1 MAGSTFLSLTN
12 RVLRHFNEVQLTS
25 SNFATATGFQV
36 TVQDYVNEAIREIQQ
51 SEYEWPFNHHTTS
64 QVMTVGAVPNIA
76 ALSQYSLPT
85 DCESVDWDT
94 FQLVEDLTLTNP
106 VVQKY
111 LPVKDYD
118 YFIQNDAA
126 NDADQAARINAGT
139 GSFGVQPPQY
149 IYRTQDLKFGV
160 HPIPDQAYT
169 IKYEWWG
176 FPSELS
182 AYGDTTTI
190 PSRFDHVIAKA
201 ALQRAYAFRGNVP
214 MTNIYKKWK
223 EEGIS
228 KMRELL
234 INRYKTVRD
243 GRVGRHG

>member
-1 MAGSTFLSLTN
+1 MSGSTFLSLTN

-25 SNFATATGFQV
+25 SNFSTATGFQS
-36 TVQDYVNEAIREIQQ
+36 TAQDYVNESIREIQQ
-51 SEYEWPFNHHTTS
+51 SEYEWPFNYHTTS
-64 QVMTVGAVPNIA
+64 QVCTVGSAPTISG
-76 ALSQYSLPT
+76 LSQYSLPV

-106 VVQKY
+106 VTQKW
-111 LPVKDYD
+111 LPSKDYD
-118 YFIQNDAA
+118 YFIQNDMA

-139 GSFGVQPPQY
+139 GSFGVQPPRY
-149 IYRTQDLKFGV
+149 IYRTQDLKFGIT
-160 HPIPDQAYT
+160 PIPDQAYT

-182 AYGDTTTI
+182 AYGDTTTV
-190 PSRFDHVIAKA
+190 PSRFDHVIAKGA
-201 ALQRAYAFRGNVP
+201 IARAYAFRGNVP
-214 MTNIYKKWK
+214 MTNIYNKWK
-223 EEGIS
+223 DEGIS

-243 GRVGRHG
+243 GRVGRYG